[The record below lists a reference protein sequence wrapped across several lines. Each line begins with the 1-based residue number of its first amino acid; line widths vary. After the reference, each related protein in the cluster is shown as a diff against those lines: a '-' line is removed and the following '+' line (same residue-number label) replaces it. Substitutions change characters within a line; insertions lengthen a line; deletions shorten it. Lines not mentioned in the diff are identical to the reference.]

1 MIFFHLNGIRTVKIC
16 VISLFFTN
24 IPPMSELSADQIA
37 IGRWLRHFRRMRHM
51 TLQQVA
57 DRSGC
62 TVSHLSQIE
71 TGKRE
76 PRMSLLR
83 ALATTLG
90 VSIAD
95 LTGEAP
101 PSARDALEIALDH
114 AQNSPSYAASGLPVI
129 RPTRALSDDVLTALV
144 GLHAEIHR
152 NTAAAAATPEEARRA
167 NTALRHEMRD
177 RGNYFGDIEQV
188 AMELLAAIK
197 HQGGPFGERRI
208 DQVAAHLGFTIHR
221 VGDVPHST
229 RAITD
234 LRHRR
239 IYIPLTG
246 WGGHDPR
253 TIVLQTLGHQV
264 LGHRPPLDY
273 ADFLRQRVEVNYFAA
288 AMLISEAHAVELLKR
303 GKAGRY
309 LAVEDLRDAFG
320 VSYETAAHRF
330 TNLITHHID
339 IPVHFVKVHESGTIY
354 KAYENDGYP
363 LPTDTVGNIEG
374 QIACRASIERLI
386 FTDAQPGAS
395 ESQYID
401 TPSGT
406 FWTTAQTEGTS
417 AGPFSVGIG
426 TTFDAAKWFRG
437 RETTRRTRS
446 TCPSADCCRKPPID
460 LEARWAGYAW
470 PSARA
475 HAHLL
480 AALPPGTFPG
490 VDETDVF
497 LFLEEQTAHHDVSRS
512 GLP

>member
-1 MIFFHLNGIRTVKIC
+1 MA
-16 VISLFFTN
+16 
-24 IPPMSELSADQIA
+24 ELSEEQVAT
-37 IGRWLRHFRRMRHM
+37 GRWLRHFRRLRGL

-57 DRSGC
+57 ERSGC

-76 PRMSLLR
+76 PRMALLR
-83 ALATTLG
+83 ALAATLG
-90 VSIAD
+90 VTIAD
-95 LTGEAP
+95 LTGDAP
-101 PSARDALEIALDH
+101 PSARDALEMALNH
-114 AQNSPSYAASGLPVI
+114 AQTSPTYLATGLPVV
-129 RPTRALSDDVLTALV
+129 RPSRALSDDVLTALV

-152 NTAAAAATPEEARRA
+152 STATAAATPEEARRA
-167 NTALRHEMRD
+167 NTALRQEMRD
-177 RGNYFGDIEQV
+177 RGNYFGEIEQ
-188 AMELLAAIK
+188 AATDLLAAIK
-197 HQGGPFGERRI
+197 HQGGPFGERRT

-221 VGDVPHST
+221 VPDVPHST

-288 AMLISEAHAVELLKR
+288 AMLISEVHAVELLKR
-303 GKAGRY
+303 GKSGRY

-330 TNLITHHID
+330 TNLASHHID

-363 LPTDTVGNIEG
+363 LPTDSLGSIEG
-374 QIACRASIERLI
+374 QLACRKSIERLI
-386 FTDAQPGAS
+386 FDPAYAGPS

-401 TPSGT
+401 TPAGT
-406 FWTTAQTEGTS
+406 FWTTAQSETTS

-437 RETTRRTRS
+437 RDTTRRTKS
-446 TCPSADCCRKPPID
+446 TCPAAECCRRPPLD
-460 LEARWAGYAW
+460 LEARWAGHAW

-490 VDETDVF
+490 VDETEVF
-497 LFLEEQTAHHDVSRS
+497 AFLEQQSMQH
-512 GLP
+512 